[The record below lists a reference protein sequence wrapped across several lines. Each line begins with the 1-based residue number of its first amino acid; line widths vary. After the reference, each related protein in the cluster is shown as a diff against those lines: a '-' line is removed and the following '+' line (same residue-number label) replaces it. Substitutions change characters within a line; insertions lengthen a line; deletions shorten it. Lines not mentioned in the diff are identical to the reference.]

1 MSFSLEI
8 QRESRG
14 AGRREGEGQDPKE
27 GSQAIV
33 SSSSPRWHSDCRAQ
47 KPSPR
52 LQGWDAAAQLS
63 KPPAAAAPCPG
74 PAPSQVYLIT
84 SELGGG
90 SRPGSTAW
98 VIYFKII
105 GIKISRAEIYVQ
117 GEAQEARESPSP
129 LVPGSFISS
138 PHPQFLCSFH
148 YDFKS

>member
-1 MSFSLEI
+1 MEI
-8 QRESRG
+8 QKEKG
-14 AGRREGEGQDPKE
+14 GVGRREGEGHNPKE

-47 KPSPR
+47 KPSRR
-52 LQGWDAAAQLS
+52 LQGWDGALQS
-63 KPPAAAAPCPG
+63 NKPPAAAAPWPCP
-74 PAPSQVYLIT
+74 PPSQVYSIT

-105 GIKISRAEIYVQ
+105 GIKISRVEIYVQ
-117 GEAQEARESPSP
+117 GEAQEVRESPSR
-129 LVPGSFISS
+129 LVPVSFISS
-138 PHPQFLCSFH
+138 PHPRFLCSFH